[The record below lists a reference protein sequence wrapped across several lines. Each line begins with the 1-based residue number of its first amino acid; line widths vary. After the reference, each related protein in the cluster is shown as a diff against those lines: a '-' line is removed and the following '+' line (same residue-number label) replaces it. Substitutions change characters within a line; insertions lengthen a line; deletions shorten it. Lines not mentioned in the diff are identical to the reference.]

1 MTIHVFPTWQLD
13 KASCP
18 LWAVAGGRAGM
29 GCRHLAHPHL
39 LVCQS
44 LVQSPPSWLRD
55 QGYRVAFSEERKLLS
70 SSPTVLLYNPCNPLH
85 VYRILSIRANFT
97 YIVMI

>member
-1 MTIHVFPTWQLD
+1 MTIHVFPTQQLV

-18 LWAVAGGRAGM
+18 LWAVVGGSVGM
-29 GCRHLAHPHL
+29 GHSHLAHRFL

-44 LVQSPPSWLRD
+44 LVQSPPSWQRD
-55 QGYRVAFSEERKLLS
+55 QGYTVAFSEERKLLS

-85 VYRILSIRANFT
+85 VYRIPSIRANFT